1 MLKKTLFSFVLII
14 NAFLA
19 IKFFSFS
26 ATQEVPK
33 TDFQKLFSEHY
44 RVFALQLPENL
55 NFAGEKVP
63 LHILDVRE
71 KVDRELLVNTYWQ
84 SNGLLLHKRANR
96 YFPVIEPILKKNG
109 IPNDFKYLALI
120 ESGLENVVSPAGATG
135 FWQLLSATAKERG
148 LEVNSLIDERYN
160 VIKSTEA
167 ACSYLKEAKAR
178 LGSWTLAAASYN
190 MGMSGINKQLNR
202 QKVNNYY
209 DLLLNSETGRYVYRI
224 VALKEI
230 IEHSRK
236 YGFYYNQDDLYPPFK
251 TQVLSVDTNISDLAA
266 FANNKGYNY
275 KILKLLN
282 PWLRDSQ
289 LVNKS
294 GKKYLIEL
302 PLNQKEGLVIYK
314 AGEFA
319 PFDSS
324 KTN

>member
-1 MLKKTLFSFVLII
+1 MLKKTLFSFVLIL

-26 ATQEVPK
+26 VTQEEPK
-33 TDFQKLFSEHY
+33 TDFQKLFAEHY
-44 RVFALQLPENL
+44 RVFALQLPEKL
-55 NFAGEKVP
+55 SFANEQVP

-96 YFPVIEPILKKNG
+96 YFPIIEPILKRNG

-190 MGMSGINKQLNR
+190 MGMSGISKQLDR

-209 DLLLNSETGRYVYRI
+209 DLLLNSETGRYVYRL

-230 IEHSRK
+230 LEHSRK
-236 YGFYYNQDDLYPPFK
+236 YGFYYNPEDLYPPFK
-251 TQVLSVDTNISDLAA
+251 TKVLSVDTSVTDLAA
-266 FANNKGYNY
+266 FANDKGYNY

-302 PLNQKEGLVIYK
+302 PLNQQEGLVIYK

-319 PFDSS
+319 PLDSTV
-324 KTN
+324 TN